1 MEIPPARQEKS
12 DPFKFERE
20 VVFMNGSRNKRRLR
34 LKSTI
39 EGCIFLVILF
49 VVPWAVPGLVEAIL

>member
-1 MEIPPARQEKS
+1 
-12 DPFKFERE
+12 
-20 VVFMNGSRNKRRLR
+20 MNGPRNERRR
-34 LKSTI
+34 QLKITI

>member
-1 MEIPPARQEKS
+1 
-12 DPFKFERE
+12 
-20 VVFMNGSRNKRRLR
+20 MNGSRNKRRLR